1 MNIYLDINGV
11 LLTKDLQ
18 PAKHLNKF
26 LTYITGNFNVYWLT
40 THCKGD
46 ATATIQYLANHLD
59 DDLIKLAKKIHP
71 TNWSTL
77 KTEAIDWNTPFLWFD
92 DYLLE
97 TEKNELSMHNALNNW
112 IKIDLSKSENA
123 LDLNTP

>member
-1 MNIYLDINGV
+1 MKKIVVATLLVMFLLVFAPYTDARVRVRGYTRSNGTYV
-11 LLTKDLQ
+11 MPHYRTCLLYTSTKDLQ

-77 KTEAIDWNTPFLWFD
+77 KTEAIDWN
-92 DYLLE
+92 
-97 TEKNELSMHNALNNW
+97 LSLIH
-112 IKIDLSKSENA
+112 I
-123 LDLNTP
+123 